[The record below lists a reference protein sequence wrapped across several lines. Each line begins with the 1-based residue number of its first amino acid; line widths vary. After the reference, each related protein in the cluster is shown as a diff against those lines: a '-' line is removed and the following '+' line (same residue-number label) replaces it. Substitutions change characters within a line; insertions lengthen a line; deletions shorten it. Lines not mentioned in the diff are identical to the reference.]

1 MLNNISIENGQG
13 DIVITNNHR
22 LLSYISS
29 IIHMTAKDYMEAF
42 WRVGDRG
49 DIEHYYKDI
58 VIEFEEVPD
67 RLIKSILMDLIP
79 NLTCRD
85 DSNVF
90 EYHYSDTEIAS
101 GYGRSWDWENN
112 EEFKNSMLV
121 DLIIKIF
128 KSYKEGQYINLALL

>member
-1 MLNNISIENGQG
+1 
-13 DIVITNNHR
+13 
-22 LLSYISS
+22 
-29 IIHMTAKDYMEAF
+29 
-42 WRVGDRG
+42 
-49 DIEHYYKDI
+49 
-58 VIEFEEVPD
+58 
-67 RLIKSILMDLIP
+67 MDLIP